1 LQKDGASAGSG
12 AQCAAIQTAVDESE
26 EITMFKLPP
35 FQKSPTLS
43 FESLNWVAD
52 EPLLRDQTQSKRLHE
67 PEHLINTIDPM
78 TGRDIE
84 DVTNHPSL
92 VDGKLTVYFE
102 TEASRKAY
110 QEMPLNHPN
119 LHLPYQATSDDDRGG

>member
-1 LQKDGASAGSG
+1 
-12 AQCAAIQTAVDESE
+12 
-26 EITMFKLPP
+26 MFTLPP

-52 EPLLRDQTQSKRLHE
+52 EPLSRDQTESRRLHE

-84 DVTNHPSL
+84 DVTTHPSL
-92 VDGKLTVYFE
+92 VDGNLTIYFE

-110 QEMPLNHPN
+110 QDMPLNHPN
-119 LHLPYQATSDDDRGG
+119 LHLPYQATDEDDRGG

>member
-1 LQKDGASAGSG
+1 
-12 AQCAAIQTAVDESE
+12 
-26 EITMFKLPP
+26 MFTFPP

-52 EPLLRDQTQSKRLHE
+52 EPLPRDQTQSHRLHE

-92 VDGKLTVYFE
+92 VDGNLTVYFE
-102 TEASRKAY
+102 TEASRSAY
-110 QEMPLNHPN
+110 QDMPLNHPN
-119 LHLPYQATSDDDRGG
+119 LHLPYQVADDDDRGG

>member
-1 LQKDGASAGSG
+1 
-12 AQCAAIQTAVDESE
+12 
-26 EITMFKLPP
+26 MFTLPP

-52 EPLLRDQTQSKRLHE
+52 EPLSRDQTQSRRLHE

-84 DVTNHPSL
+84 DVTTHPSM
-92 VDGKLTVYFE
+92 VDGNLTIYSKQRRAAKR
-102 TEASRKAY
+102 TR
-110 QEMPLNHPN
+110 
-119 LHLPYQATSDDDRGG
+119 TCR